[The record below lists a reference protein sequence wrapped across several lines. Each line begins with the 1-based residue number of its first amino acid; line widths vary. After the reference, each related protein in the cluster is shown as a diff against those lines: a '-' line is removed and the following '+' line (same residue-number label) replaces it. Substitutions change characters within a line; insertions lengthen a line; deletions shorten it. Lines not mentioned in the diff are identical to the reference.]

1 MAMTLEELQ
10 VVIDAKIEPYK
21 RKMKELEAKTKQA
34 SNAVEKQTSGLTK
47 HIGGKMNGIAGMLG
61 RFASLAAFAYIGKK
75 LLDIGVYGTQ
85 MALEVTAAM
94 NQIKR
99 QMGESSQAFLKWAE
113 RNANAMNMSTGEAVK
128 YGAVYSN
135 LFSSFIKDGEKLSAY
150 TAKMLQTSAVVAE
163 GTGRS
168 ITDVMERIRS
178 GLLGNTE
185 AIDFCR
191 TA

>member
-1 MAMTLEELQ
+1 MATLDELK
-10 VVIDAKIEPYK
+10 VMIDAEIAPFRK
-21 RKMKELEAKTKQA
+21 KMKEVENQVKGTSDQVKNATAKIREQ
-34 SNAVEKQTSGLTK
+34 SNS
-47 HIGGKMNGIAGMLG
+47 IGSTFGKLAKFAG
-61 RFASLAAFAYIGKK
+61 FAILGKK
-75 LLDIGVYGTQ
+75 LLDVGMYSTQ
-85 MALEVTAAM
+85 TALEVSASM

-99 QMGESSQAFLKWAE
+99 QMGESSQSFLKWVND
-113 RNANAMNMSTGEAVK
+113 NANAMNMGVGEATN

-135 LFSSFIKDGEKLSAY
+135 LFSGFIKDTNKLSAY

-163 GTGRS
+163 GSGRT